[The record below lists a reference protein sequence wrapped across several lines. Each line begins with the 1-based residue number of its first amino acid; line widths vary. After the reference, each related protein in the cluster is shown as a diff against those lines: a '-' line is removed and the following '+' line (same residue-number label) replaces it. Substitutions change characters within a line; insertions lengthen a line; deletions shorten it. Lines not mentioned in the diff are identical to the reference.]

1 MTHCNLHSLLI
12 CLPVLALSM
21 LTSCSPAEIQRTI
34 ALDKVVAEART
45 RATEAVKKNPRV
57 FRSVDVRSENGDT
70 LVVEYV
76 VTPEA
81 ESSVPQM
88 HDDYLADLRSNEQH
102 RKDFLRVADMGIV
115 ARVIYK
121 SVSGELLLEDKMT
134 RETLD

>member
-1 MTHCNLHSLLI
+1 MSDRKFHFVLI
-12 CLPVLALSM
+12 CLPTLAL
-21 LTSCSPAEIQRTI
+21 LLIASCSPAEIQRTI
-34 ALDKVVAEART
+34 AMDKIVAEART
-45 RATEAVKKNPRV
+45 RANEAVRNNPRV
-57 FRSVDVRSENGDT
+57 FRSVDVRSENGDM

-81 ESSVPQM
+81 ESRVPRM
-88 HDDYLADLRSNEQH
+88 HDEYLADLRNNEQH

-121 SVSGELLLEDKMT
+121 SGSGEVLLVDKMT